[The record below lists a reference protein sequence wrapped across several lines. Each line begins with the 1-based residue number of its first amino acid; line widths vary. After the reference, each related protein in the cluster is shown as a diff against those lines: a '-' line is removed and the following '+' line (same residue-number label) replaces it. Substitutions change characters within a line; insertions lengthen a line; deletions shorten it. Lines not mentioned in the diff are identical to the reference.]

1 MTYLSDI
8 IVGLQYG
15 FEGKTKVGTSL
26 IKNNFYDLC
35 IKVNGGKRNS
45 PIIFNNQEV
54 FLKEIPY
61 SILFNINTLIGN
73 SCVINLLDLLED
85 IELLKSLNI
94 NLNKLYISKNAHIIQ
109 YQHNTERKRNGLS
122 IYGLENNPTY
132 RDKYNKNGIQYGQLE
147 YTEIMKYLKG
157 NIIDKIDSN
166 DLIMRSKKILLYQ
179 FYSFNLD
186 IDYSD
191 YTTSSSAHCSA
202 GFCCSLVNP
211 QLVNNIYGICSIY
224 DIFINSNKSILE
236 SDVLLKI
243 NDIETD
249 FCNTTVIC
257 NWLNL
262 DKLIENIKI
271 NGVNILII
279 TRCDILINLHKY
291 MLYHKHD
298 IIEFKNWK
306 DLTEYIRKEINRIY
320 CINEIVFSYSKINV

>member
-1 MTYLSDI
+1 MAYLSDI
-8 IVGLQYG
+8 LIGLQNG

-35 IKVNGGKRNS
+35 IKVNGGSRNS

-73 SCVINLLDLLED
+73 SSVINLLDLLED
-85 IELLKSLNI
+85 IGKLKELNI
-94 NLNKLYISKNAHIIQ
+94 NLNKLFISKNSHIIQ
-109 YQHNTERKRNGLS
+109 YQHSTEKNRNGIS
-122 IYGLENNPTY
+122 KYGLENNPTY
-132 RDKYNKNGIQYGQLE
+132 RDKYNKKGIQYGQLE

-157 NIIDKIDSN
+157 NIIEKIDSEE
-166 DLIMRSKKILLYQ
+166 LIMRSKKILLYQ

-186 IDYSD
+186 IDWGD
-191 YTTSSSAHCSA
+191 YTISSSAHCSS

-211 QLVNNIYGICSIY
+211 QFVNNIYGVCSVY
-224 DIFINSNKSILE
+224 DIYPNNCNSIVE
-236 SDVLLKI
+236 CDVLIKI
-243 NDIETD
+243 NDFEETL
-249 FCNTTVIC
+249 CNTAVNC

-262 DKLIENIKI
+262 DKLIKNIKI

-291 MLYHKHD
+291 MLYHKNVLKD
-298 IIEFKNWK
+298 FKNWK
-306 DLTEYIRKEINRIY
+306 DFTEYIRKVINKIY
-320 CINEIVFSYSKINV
+320 CINQIVFSYSKINM